1 MADIVPAVAQGEI
14 LSPQPSRAATGA
26 GIRLPALDG
35 GVASILN
42 QPAVRKSLPLLLAIL
57 LLAGAALA
65 WSTVRTPPQKLL
77 FAGLE
82 DADKQAISDSLN
94 TAGISSRV
102 DSGSGALTV
111 AEGDYYKAR
120 MLLASQNLP
129 KAAPGG
135 YAILDQLPLGVSR
148 AVEGERLRQA
158 RESEI
163 ARSIQEIDAVTEA
176 RVHLATPESSVFVR
190 DNAAPSASVVVKL
203 ASGRALSDAQVRSII
218 NLVASSVPGMKPDAV
233 TVVDQNGS
241 LLTQHDSDPTVAA
254 SDQRIAFQRKVEGK
268 YREQLAQLMTPLVG
282 AGNYTAEVQADVN
295 LDESQA
301 TSESYNKDGTVIASE
316 QGSWTSAA
324 GAGAAAPAQGI
335 PGALSNTPPPA
346 TQVAAEQGGVMTP
359 AVPGAAPAGA
369 PADPTGAGIAKQN
382 ENYARNYE
390 VGKQISVT
398 RQAPGEVKRLSVA
411 VVIREL
417 EGAKKRT
424 PAEIEQLTNV
434 VRAAVGFDQAR
445 GDQVAVV
452 SRAFAGAEAMEASE
466 QPWYEA
472 GWVAMLARNL
482 TALAVA
488 AIVVFGAV
496 RPLVKTII
504 KRRDSAAAAQAGAAQ
519 QAAALGLAGPA
530 AMAFQPAPGATA
542 LDMLDG
548 ARSYDDRVQAVRSFT
563 RDNPERAALAVRDM
577 MRADAAKEGAR

>member
-14 LSPQPSRAATGA
+14 LSPQPPRAVPGA
-26 GIRLPALDG
+26 GVRLPALDG
-35 GVASILN
+35 GMAGILN
-42 QPAVRKSLPLLLAIL
+42 QPAVRKSLPVLLAIL

-82 DADKQAISDSLN
+82 DADKQAISESLN
-94 TAGISSRV
+94 QAGIVNRI

-120 MLLASQNLP
+120 MLLAAQNLP
-129 KAAPGG
+129 KATPGG

-203 ASGRALSDAQVRSII
+203 AAGRSLSDAQVRSII
-218 NLVASSVPGMKPDAV
+218 NLVASSVPGMKPGAV

-241 LLTQHDSDPTVAA
+241 LLTQQDGDPTVAA
-254 SDQRIAFQRKVEGK
+254 SDQRIAFQRKVEAK
-268 YREQLAQLMTPLVG
+268 YREQLAQLMTPMVG

-301 TSESYNKDGTVIASE
+301 TSENYNKDATVMASE
-316 QGSWTSAA
+316 QGSWTSAP
-324 GAGAAAPAQGI
+324 GGAADPAQGI

-359 AVPGAAPAGA
+359 AIPGAAPTGA
-369 PADPTGAGIAKQN
+369 PADPTGPGIPKQS

-411 VVIREL
+411 VVVREL
-417 EGAKKRT
+417 DGAKKRT

-434 VRAAVGFDQAR
+434 VRAAVGFNEAR

-452 SRAFAGAEAMEASE
+452 SRPFDGIDTTESE
-466 QPWYEA
+466 GQPWYEA

-496 RPLVKTII
+496 RPLVKSVV
-504 KRRDSAAAAQAGAAQ
+504 KRRDKAAAAEDAAAQAAAI
-519 QAAALGLAGPA
+519 GLPGPA
-530 AMAFQPAPGATA
+530 AGTLQPASGAMA
-542 LDMLDG
+542 LEALDG
-548 ARSYDDRVQAVRSFT
+548 ARGYDDRVQAVRSFT

-577 MRADAAKEGAR
+577 MRADAPKEAAR

>member
-14 LSPQPSRAATGA
+14 LSPQPSRAASGA
-26 GIRLPALDG
+26 GLRLPALDG
-35 GVASILN
+35 GVASVFN
-42 QPAVRKSLPLLLAIL
+42 QPAVRKSLPLLLALML
-57 LLAGAALA
+57 LVGAAFA
-65 WSTVRTPPQKLL
+65 WSMVRTPPQKLL

-82 DADKQAISDSLN
+82 DADKQAISESLGQ
-94 TAGISSRV
+94 AGIASRI

-111 AEGDYYKAR
+111 AEGDYYRAR

-190 DNAAPSASVVVKL
+190 DSAAPSASVVVKL
-203 ASGRALSDAQVRSII
+203 AAGRSLSDAQVRSII

-233 TVVDQNGS
+233 TVVDQNGN
-241 LLTQHDSDPTVAA
+241 LLTQRDSDPTVAA
-254 SDQRIAFQRKVEGK
+254 SDQRIAFQRKVESK

-301 TSESYNKDGTVIASE
+301 TSENYNKDGTVMASE
-316 QGSWTSAA
+316 QGAWTSAP
-324 GAGAAAPAQGI
+324 GPAAEPAQGI

-346 TQVAAEQGGVMTP
+346 TQVAAEPNGVMTP
-359 AVPGAAPAGA
+359 AIPGAAPTGA
-369 PADPTGAGIAKQN
+369 PADPTGAGIPKQS
-382 ENYARNYE
+382 ESYARNYE
-390 VGKQISVT
+390 VGRQISVT
-398 RQAPGEVKRLSVA
+398 RQAPGEVRRLSVA
-411 VVIREL
+411 VVVREL
-417 EGAKKRT
+417 DGAKKRT

-434 VRAAVGFDQAR
+434 VRAAVGFNEAR
-445 GDQVAVV
+445 GDQVAVM
-452 SRAFAGAEAMEASE
+452 SRPFAGAETTESAG

-496 RPLVKTII
+496 RPLVKSVV
-504 KRRDSAAAAQAGAAQ
+504 KRRDKATAEATTAAHQDAAIGLPGPAAAA
-519 QAAALGLAGPA
+519 L
-530 AMAFQPAPGATA
+530 QPGSGATA
-542 LDMLDG
+542 LEMLDG
-548 ARSYDDRVQAVRSFT
+548 ARGYDDRVQAVRSFT

-577 MRADAAKEGAR
+577 MRADVAKEAAR